1 MDVDA
6 INGDDF
12 QAFAD
17 IQTLGQTLFQE
28 AEYTVFWGYPDTT
41 ALLGSSQVLGDL
53 ETVVALKEISFAF
66 LNYIAGS
73 IPTHSSS
80 TPAVWTTG
88 LLGNGSSSGLL
99 DQPSQLVL
107 TGYSTSDLSR
117 INSHL
122 DALDGEIAAN
132 DLWYQEAQQFD
143 PYESI
148 SDDTYD
154 ESYDPSVDTT
164 LSDLEDG

>member
-1 MDVDA
+1 
-6 INGDDF
+6 
-12 QAFAD
+12 
-17 IQTLGQTLFQE
+17 
-28 AEYTVFWGYPDTT
+28 YTVYWGLPDTT
-41 ALLGSSQVLGDL
+41 ALLGYSQVLNDL

-66 LNYIAGS
+66 LNYLAS
-73 IPTHSSS
+73 NMPSHASS
-80 TPAVWTTG
+80 TPAVSTTG

-122 DALDGEIAAN
+122 NALEGQISAD

-143 PYESI
+143 PYQSI
-148 SDDTYD
+148 TEDTYD
-154 ESYDPSVDTT
+154 ESYDPAIDPELTAI
-164 LSDLEDG
+164 ENEE